1 MAQRVESPAPTP
13 GNDWPEQAADTI
25 ERVVGSVRDKTT
37 GPLTTVAQALVYGLL
52 AGILGIAA
60 LVLLAVG
67 LERVLIDLLLED
79 DVWAAHLIVGG
90 IFILAGLFLWSKRRR
105 KPGKDDR

>member
-1 MAQRVESPAPTP
+1 MARPVEPPTTTA

-52 AGILGIAA
+52 AAILGIAA

-67 LERVLIDLLLED
+67 LERILIDLLLED

-90 IFILAGLFLWSKRRR
+90 IFVLIGAFAWSKRRQ
-105 KPGKDDR
+105 KPGKSDR

>member
-1 MAQRVESPAPTP
+1 MAQRVETPTTAP

-52 AGILGIAA
+52 AAILGVAA
-60 LVLLAVG
+60 VVLLAVG

-90 IFILAGLFLWSKRRR
+90 IFILAGLFLWSKRRP
-105 KPGKDDR
+105 KAGKDDR

>member
-1 MAQRVESPAPTP
+1 MAQTVEPSAATP
-13 GNDWPEQAADTI
+13 GGDWPEQAADTI
-25 ERVVGSVRDKTT
+25 ERVVGSVRDKTS

-52 AGILGIAA
+52 AAILGVAA
-60 LVLLAVG
+60 AVLFAVG

-90 IFILAGLFLWSKRRR
+90 IFILAGMFLWSKRRA
-105 KPGKDDR
+105 KPAKDER

>member
-1 MAQRVESPAPTP
+1 MARPVEPTP
-13 GNDWPEQAADTI
+13 VTAGNDWPEQAADTI

-52 AGILGIAA
+52 AAILGVAS

-90 IFILAGLFLWSKRRR
+90 IFVLLGLFAWSKRRQ
-105 KPGKDDR
+105 KPAKDNR

>member
-1 MAQRVESPAPTP
+1 MARPVEPTP
-13 GNDWPEQAADTI
+13 TTAGNDWPEQAADTI

-52 AGILGIAA
+52 AGILGVAA

-90 IFILAGLFLWSKRRR
+90 IFVLLGLFAWSKRRQ
-105 KPGKDDR
+105 KPAKDKR

>member
-1 MAQRVESPAPTP
+1 MARPVEPSPTV

-37 GPLTTVAQALVYGLL
+37 GPLTTVAQGLVYGLL
-52 AGILGIAA
+52 AAILGVAA
-60 LVLLAVG
+60 LVLFAVG
-67 LERVLIDLLLED
+67 LERVLIDFFFED

-90 IFILAGLFLWSKRRR
+90 IFVLLGLFAWSKRRQ
-105 KPGKDDR
+105 KPAKDNH